1 MRFHISDQ
9 ILCIWILTTFFRCRR
24 CGIIELGLQKKTIVY
39 VAIAGLFGMMGV
51 IVWYASLDNPQLQQ
65 VEVKLL
71 KVEVKD
77 VNKIESVAKLEVT
90 FLVKNPSEKTFTVPV
105 IGYQLY
111 GDGKLLGS
119 GQYSTEDISM
129 PGRAVFYS
137 GVEIPLKNTFIL
149 KEADV
154 NSETYQ
160 AVLNGNI
167 NSFSAEGSIT
177 TETSWSIIEKQ
188 FKSST

>member
-1 MRFHISDQ
+1 M
-9 ILCIWILTTFFRCRR
+9 TTFFRCRQ